1 MDTQENQFQHD
12 LETPIQ
18 RGEQTID
25 RITLRKP
32 TVQTLRGLSL
42 GSLVQMDV
50 DSISKLLPRISTPT
64 LTSAEIANLDPA
76 DLLALCAGISS
87 FFLTRAQRKN
97 LPEV

>member
-1 MDTQENQFQHD
+1 MSDNQFEHT

-18 RGEQTID
+18 RGEQTITT
-25 RITLRKP
+25 IILRKP
-32 TVQTLRGLSL
+32 SVQTLRGLSL

-76 DLLALCAGISS
+76 DLLALCAGISG
-87 FFLTRAQRKN
+87 FFLTRAQREA
-97 LPEV
+97 LPA